1 MGIVQGRSHNKI
13 FTATYLY
20 FISIT
25 WVVVFILAATG
36 CSQFPARFSGSAP
49 KFVEQPVLEMDPN
62 LTTPL
67 AGLLTLSTDIPTRVE
82 LAITDEQQTRV
93 VNFSQFS
100 KTHSQPVLG
109 FKPDKHYQIQ
119 VRVIS
124 RGGIKTT
131 YQKPL
136 ETTTEPLPDGFP
148 QITTITSKPDQME
161 PGYTLFDVVPEGSN
175 AEFGALIVIVDAR
188 GEVVWY
194 QTGSRYTD
202 VRQNEAGHLLF
213 LEGGK
218 YVEMD
223 MLGNRL
229 QEWKAVG
236 QSHQNISAFPVA
248 TPAFH
253 HEVYPMDNGHFLALS
268 IEERTYDN
276 YPTSDRDPTA
286 PRAKARVAGDVVVE
300 FGPGGK
306 IIHQWSLLDILDP
319 YRIGYGSLGNYWDPF
334 FNAETRDWSHG
345 NAVIY
350 DATDD
355 AIIVSTRH
363 LDTIAKFSRKTGQL
377 IWLLAPPENWD
388 QNKYGRYL
396 LQPVNNTKFFFP
408 YHAHAPMLLP
418 NGHLMVYD
426 NGNYRASPFDPGMPI
441 ADNFS
446 RAVEYVIDEQNMKVK
461 LVWQY
466 GESAPDKYFSAAL
479 GDADLLPVKNNVLI
493 THGNVHSAEK
503 KLAARIIEVT
513 HTDPARVLF
522 HIFVTDE
529 TADPEAGWRVYRSE
543 RITSLYP
550 RSN

>member
-13 FTATYLY
+13 FTASFLSL
-20 FISIT
+20 ISIAG
-25 WVVVFILAATG
+25 VFLFVLAATG
-36 CSQFPARFSGSAP
+36 CSRFPAIFSGPAP
-49 KFVEQPVLEMDPN
+49 KFVEEPAFEMDPN

-67 AGLLTLSTDIPTRVE
+67 AGLLTLSTDIPTQVE
-82 LAITDEQQTRV
+82 LAITDGHQKRIV
-93 VNFSQFS
+93 KFSQFS
-100 KTHSQPVLG
+100 KTHSHPVMG
-109 FKPDKHYQIQ
+109 FKPDKSYQIQ
-119 VRVIS
+119 VSVIS
-124 RGGIKTT
+124 RGGIKTA

-136 ETTTEPLPDGFP
+136 ETATEPLPDGFP
-148 QITTITSKPDQME
+148 HITTITSKPDQME
-161 PGYTLFDVVPEGSN
+161 PGYTLFDVIPEGSN
-175 AEFGALIVIVDAR
+175 AEFGALIVIVDAK

-202 VRQNEAGHLLF
+202 VRQNVAGHLLF

-229 QEWKAVG
+229 QEWKAMG
-236 QSHQNISAFPVA
+236 QSNQKISAFPVA

-276 YPTSDRDPTA
+276 YPTSDTDPAA
-286 PRAKARVAGDVVVE
+286 PKATARVAGDVVVE
-300 FGPGGK
+300 FGPDGK

-319 YRIGYGSLGNYWDPF
+319 YRIGYGSLGKYWDSF
-334 FNAETRDWSHG
+334 FNTETRDWSHG

-355 AIIVSTRH
+355 AVIVSTRH

-377 IWLLAPPENWD
+377 IWILAPPENWD
-388 QNKYGRYL
+388 KNKFGRYL
-396 LQPVNNTKFFFP
+396 LQPANNTKFFFP

-426 NGNYRASPFDPGMPI
+426 NGNYRASPFDRGMPI
-441 ADNFS
+441 SDSFS
-446 RAVEYVIDEQNMKVK
+446 RAVEYAIDEQTMEIQ

-466 GESAPDKYFSAAL
+466 GQSAPHKYFSAAL

-513 HTDPARVLF
+513 HTNPAQEVF
-522 HIFVTDE
+522 HIFITDE

-550 RSN
+550 QPM